1 MFILEVKKSK
11 NSFYNTSIKDKGY
24 KMSSMVQDAYD
35 MGITTSLGG
44 MPSDSFYRDHG
55 SYSNRKTNKH
65 SSVISK
71 YVQLMKSEG
80 IKTVVN
86 MNKYLTKNNLWSEFS
101 TIQRK
106 NTYSSGFVAMGVS
119 REAYSKIMDLYQTD
133 DIIQSRLE
141 ISERLG

>member
-1 MFILEVKKSK
+1 
-11 NSFYNTSIKDKGY
+11 
-24 KMSSMVQDAYD
+24 MSSMVQDAYD

-55 SYSNRKTNKH
+55 SYSSRKTNKH
-65 SSVISK
+65 SSVISA
-71 YVQLMKSEG
+71 YVQLMKSQG

-86 MNKYLTKNNLWSEFS
+86 MNKYLTKNNLWSRFS

-119 REAYSKIMDLYQTD
+119 KEAYSQIMDLYKTD
-133 DIIQSRLE
+133 DVIHTRLE
-141 ISERLG
+141 VSKRLKSN